1 VGRLVVASKIVT
13 PDKVYGDDLKNGVSV
28 RFSTMRLPFYMAVC
42 AFFFFVNQVLARPNL
57 VIIIADDMAWD
68 DSGFAGNPHVTTPN
82 LDRLAGRG
90 MQFTN
95 AFLTASSCSP
105 SRCSIITGRYPH
117 NTGAEELHWPLPRE
131 HVTFVEKLREVGYWT
146 AAAGKWH
153 LGDAVRDRFDEVRET
168 DTSGF
173 QLPAGE
179 AGKAGEFIETTEGE
193 AQSGCTEWVPLL
205 KGRPKEK
212 PFFLWLAALDPHRP
226 YHENILPTP
235 TDPADVRL
243 APYHLDTPEVRR
255 DYALYYDEI
264 RRLDKYVG
272 LVVAELESQEILDNT
287 VIVFISDNGRPFP
300 RDKTTIYD
308 SGIRTP
314 FLVHWPKGGKIA
326 AVSNSLISAVDIA
339 PTFLE
344 IAGAEGGDSFQ
355 GKSFLPLVKDPGAS
369 IRDVVFAEHNWH
381 DYEAHS
387 RAARDG
393 RFKYIRNAYT
403 DLPLTPSAD
412 GVRSPTF
419 QSMIALHA
427 EGKLPAAQ
435 SVYFVNPR
443 PAEELYD
450 CKNDPHELTNLIGKP
465 EHDGVLK
472 KLRSALDTW
481 VKETGDYVPE
491 LRTADEFDRLTGL
504 PTPARVR
511 PRLPKAEMVAKGLA
525 AP

>member
-1 VGRLVVASKIVT
+1 MVRLLLLGFVMIFPLLGKPPNIV
-13 PDKVYGDDLKNGVSV
+13 L
-28 RFSTMRLPFYMAVC
+28 
-42 AFFFFVNQVLARPNL
+42 
-57 VIIIADDMAWD
+57 IIADDMAWD
-68 DSGFAGNPHVTTPN
+68 DSGVYGNPNLATPHI
-82 LDRLAGRG
+82 DRLAKEGLL
-90 MQFTN
+90 FHN
-95 AFLTASSCSP
+95 AYLTASSCSP

-117 NTGAEELHWPLPRE
+117 NTHAEELHWPLPKE
-131 HVTFVEKLREVGYWT
+131 QVTFVEKLREAGYWT

-153 LGDAVRDRFDEVRET
+153 LGEAARDRFDVIRET

-179 AGKAGEFIETTEGE
+179 EGQKGKFVETMEGE

-205 KGRPKEK
+205 RDRPKEK

-226 YHENILPTP
+226 YHENIVANPTP
-235 TDPADVRL
+235 LSKVRV

-272 LVVAELESQEILDNT
+272 LVMAELERQQIAEDT
-287 VIVFISDNGRPFP
+287 MVVFLSDNGRPFP

-314 FLVHWPKGGKIA
+314 FIVRWPHKVMAGGVTRSLV
-326 AVSNSLISAVDIA
+326 SAVDLA
-339 PTFLE
+339 PTFLKV
-344 IAGAEGGDSFQ
+344 AGIKPGPTFQ
-355 GKSFLPLVKDPGAS
+355 GKSFLPVLENPARKV
-369 IRDVVFAEHNWH
+369 RQVVFAEQNWH

-387 RAARDG
+387 RAARNEE
-393 RFKYIRNAYT
+393 FKYIRNGYP

-419 QSMIALHA
+419 QAMIRMHERGELS
-427 EGKLPAAQ
+427 EAQ
-435 SVYFVNPR
+435 SVYFVKPR
-443 PAEELYD
+443 PREELYHSA
-450 CKNDPHELTNLIGKP
+450 KDPHETKNLIDDP
-465 EHDGVLK
+465 AYREILK
-472 KLRSALDTW
+472 ELRSALDQW
-481 VKETGDYVPE
+481 IQETGDRVPE
-491 LRTADEFDRLTGL
+491 LRTADEFDRTTGL

-511 PRLPKAEMVAKGLA
+511 PRLSKREMVEKGLT

>member
-1 VGRLVVASKIVT
+1 MVRLLLLGFVMIFPLLGKPPNIV
-13 PDKVYGDDLKNGVSV
+13 L
-28 RFSTMRLPFYMAVC
+28 
-42 AFFFFVNQVLARPNL
+42 
-57 VIIIADDMAWD
+57 IIADDMAWD
-68 DSGFAGNPHVTTPN
+68 DSGVYGNPNLATPHI
-82 LDRLAGRG
+82 DRLAKEGLL
-90 MQFTN
+90 FHN
-95 AFLTASSCSP
+95 AYLTASSCSP

-117 NTGAEELHWPLPRE
+117 NTHAEELHWPLPKE
-131 HVTFVEKLREVGYWT
+131 QVTFVEKLREAGYWT

-153 LGDAVRDRFDEVRET
+153 LGEAARDRFDVIRET

-179 AGKAGEFIETTEGE
+179 EGQKGKFVETMEGE

-205 KGRPKEK
+205 RDRPKEK

-226 YHENILPTP
+226 YHENIVANPTP
-235 TDPADVRL
+235 LSKVRI

-272 LVVAELESQEILDNT
+272 LVMAELERQQIADDT
-287 VIVFISDNGRPFP
+287 MVVFLSDNGRPFP

-314 FLVHWPKGGKIA
+314 FIVRWPHKVTAGGVTRSLV
-326 AVSNSLISAVDIA
+326 SAVDLA
-339 PTFLE
+339 PTFLKV
-344 IAGAEGGDSFQ
+344 AGIKPGPTFQ
-355 GKSFLPLVKDPGAS
+355 GKSFLPVLENPARKV
-369 IRDVVFAEHNWH
+369 RQVVFAEQNWH

-387 RAARDG
+387 RAARNEE
-393 RFKYIRNAYT
+393 FKYIRNGYP

-419 QSMIALHA
+419 QAMIRMHERGELS
-427 EGKLPAAQ
+427 EAQ
-435 SVYFVNPR
+435 SVYFVKPR
-443 PAEELYD
+443 PREELYHSA
-450 CKNDPHELTNLIGKP
+450 KDPHETKNLIDDP
-465 EHDGVLK
+465 AYREILK
-472 KLRSALDTW
+472 ELRSALDQW
-481 VKETGDYVPE
+481 IQETGDRVPE
-491 LRTADEFDRLTGL
+491 LRTADEFDRTTGL

-511 PRLPKAEMVAKGLA
+511 PRLSKREMVEKGLT

>member
-1 VGRLVVASKIVT
+1 MAMFAIRFFTLVLLFLPTGGFASQANIV
-13 PDKVYGDDLKNGVSV
+13 L
-28 RFSTMRLPFYMAVC
+28 
-42 AFFFFVNQVLARPNL
+42 
-57 VIIIADDMAWD
+57 IIADDMAWD
-68 DSGFAGNPHVTTPN
+68 DSGVYGNPELATPN
-82 LDRLAGRG
+82 IDRLAAEGLR
-90 MQFTN
+90 FSN

-105 SRCSIITGRYPH
+105 SRASIITGRYPH
-117 NTGAEELHWPLPRE
+117 NTGAEELHWPLPAGQK
-131 HVTFVEKLREVGYWT
+131 TFVEELRMSGYWT

-153 LGDAVRDRFDEVRET
+153 LGDAVRDRFDEIRET

-179 AGKAGEFIETTEGE
+179 AGKEGKFVETMEGE
-193 AQSGCTEWVPLL
+193 SQSGCTEWVPLL
-205 KGRPKEK
+205 KARPKDK

-226 YHENILPTP
+226 YHENIVPEP
-235 TDPADVRL
+235 TDPACVRL

-272 LVVAELESQEILDNT
+272 KVMAELEAQGIARETL
-287 VIVFISDNGRPFP
+287 VLFLSDNGRPFP
-300 RDKTTIYD
+300 RDKTSIYD

-314 FLVHWPKGGKIA
+314 FIVRWPAVVGAGEVSESLV
-326 AVSNSLISAVDIA
+326 SAIDLA

-344 IAGAEGGDSFQ
+344 VAGVEVGGSFQ
-355 GKSFLPLVKDPGAS
+355 GKSLLPILREPEAS
-369 IRDVVFAEHNWH
+369 IRELVFAEQNWH

-387 RAARDG
+387 RAARDQ

-419 QSMIALHA
+419 QAMIKLHG
-427 EGKLPAAQ
+427 EGKLSAAQ

-450 CKNDPHELTNLIGKP
+450 CAADPHETRNLAADPSMDKTLTR
-465 EHDGVLK
+465 
-472 KLRSALDTW
+472 LRAALDDW
-481 VKETGDYVPE
+481 IEETGDYVPE

-504 PTPARVR
+504 PTPARIR
-511 PRLPKAEMVAKGLA
+511 PRLSKKEMVEKGLA